1 MQVCWGG
8 AAEHNSRHDVWK
20 SRLRRENITS
30 SLLKNL
36 VFPAFGGEFQVL
48 AAL

>member
-1 MQVCWGG
+1 MQQ
-8 AAEHNSRHDVWK
+8 AEVIRP
-20 SRLRRENITS
+20 S